1 MATLQKVLF
10 LQPVKVQVNT
20 LLAIMLMTVDLIIS
34 VLARHVLSIIENK
47 KKIRKINGKSGT
59 AGSSDQVQAL
69 SYRAMFPSHIS
80 QETHES
86 NRNLGRNLY
95 SAACRHANQP

>member
-1 MATLQKVLF
+1 MWPSERSGDVATLQKVLF

-47 KKIRKINGKSGT
+47 KKN
-59 AGSSDQVQAL
+59 
-69 SYRAMFPSHIS
+69 
-80 QETHES
+80 
-86 NRNLGRNLY
+86 
-95 SAACRHANQP
+95 